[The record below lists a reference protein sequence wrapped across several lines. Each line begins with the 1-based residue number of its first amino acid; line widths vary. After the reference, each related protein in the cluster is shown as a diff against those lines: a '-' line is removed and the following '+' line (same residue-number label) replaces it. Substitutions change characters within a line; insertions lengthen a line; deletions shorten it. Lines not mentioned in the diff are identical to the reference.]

1 MMEKYKDYLPVGV
14 ILLISLLMAVV
25 THPQDGYRIMAGF
38 MGYFFV
44 IFAMFK
50 FFDLKGFAHGFAMYD
65 ILTQKDIRYAYAY
78 PFMELGLGL
87 GYLSGIAPFLVNLL
101 TLILMSFSAYGVIKA
116 ILEGLDVRCACLGTT
131 LNVPLS
137 TVSVLENVGMGLMAF
152 INLYWIL
159 F

>member
-1 MMEKYKDYLPVGV
+1 MMEKFKDYLPVGV
-14 ILLISLLMAVV
+14 IVLISLLMALV
-25 THPQDGYRIMAGF
+25 THGHDAHHLMAGF

-50 FFDLKGFAHGFAMYD
+50 FFDLKGFTHGFAMYD
-65 ILTQKDIRYAYAY
+65 ILTQKDVRYAYAY

-87 GYLSGIAPFLVNLL
+87 GYLSGTSPFLVNFL
-101 TLILMSFSAYGVIKA
+101 TLLLMSISAYGVIKA
-116 ILEGLDVRCACLGTT
+116 MMEGLDVRCACLGTT

-137 TVSVLENVGMGLMAF
+137 TVSVLENVGMGLMALL
-152 INLYWIL
+152 NLYWIL

>member
-1 MMEKYKDYLPVGV
+1 MFAKYKDYLPVGV
-14 ILLISLLMAVV
+14 IVLISLLMALV
-25 THPQDGYRIMAGF
+25 THTQDGHHIMAGF

-65 ILTQKDIRYAYAY
+65 ILTQKDVRYAYAY

-87 GYLSGIAPFLVNLL
+87 GYLSGIAPFFVNL
-101 TLILMSFSAYGVIKA
+101 IAFVVMSISAYGVIKA
-116 ILEGLDVRCACLGTT
+116 MMEGLDVRCACLGTT

-137 TVSVLENVGMGLMAF
+137 TVSILENVGMGLMALF
-152 INLYWIL
+152 NLYWIL